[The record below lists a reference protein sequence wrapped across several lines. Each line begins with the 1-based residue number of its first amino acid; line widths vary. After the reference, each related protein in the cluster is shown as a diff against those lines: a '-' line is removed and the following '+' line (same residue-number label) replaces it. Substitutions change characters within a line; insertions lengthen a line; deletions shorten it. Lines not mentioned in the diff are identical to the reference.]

1 MILWSVKKETDIRR
15 GRHCVFLMH
24 VHLVFVTRYRCQIFD
39 YDATEK
45 LRTYFSNVCAD
56 FETEL
61 VEMDGEPDH
70 VHLLINYPPKLAI
83 SSLVNSLKGV
93 SSRLLRRDRPDIA
106 VRYYYKGVLWSPGYF
121 ASSCGGAPIS
131 AIRQYIEQQQTPGQ
145 VENRAVYPRPEGRGF
160 TAHRINQAKRMLVD
174 QIISAKRSNINIH
187 LQWVDIWLKN
197 IVFLPFI
204 Q

>member
-1 MILWSVKKETDIRR
+1 MILWSVRKETDIRR

-24 VHLVFVTRYRCQIFD
+24 VHQVFVTKYRRQIFD
-39 YDATEK
+39 HDATEK

-56 FETEL
+56 FEAEL

-83 SSLVNSLKGV
+83 SG
-93 SSRLLRRDRPDIA
+93 RLLRRDRPDIA

-131 AIRQYIEQQQTPGQ
+131 VIRQYIEQQQTPDQ
-145 VENRAVYPRPEGRGF
+145 VENRALYPRPEGRGF

-174 QIISAKRSNINIH
+174 QIISPKRSNINIH

-197 IVFLPFI
+197 IVFPPFI

>member
-24 VHLVFVTRYRCQIFD
+24 VHLVFVTKYRRQIFD
-39 YDATEK
+39 HDATEK
-45 LRTYFSNVCAD
+45 LRTYFSKVS
-56 FETEL
+56 
-61 VEMDGEPDH
+61 DH

-93 SSRLLRRDRPDIA
+93 SGRLLRRDRPDIA

-174 QIISAKRSNINIH
+174 QIISPKRSNINIH
-187 LQWVDIWLKN
+187 LKWVDIWLKN